1 MNRRGRIAAAVG
13 AGAVLIAASF
23 ALVAAGDDGD
33 GDDVRAGATSTTAPS
48 TTTTAPE
55 ETTTTVDLL
64 PETTTTSV
72 TRPPSTTTTTAAPLP
87 VVGASGA
94 VLQGGASAVGRK
106 MDGEDCDTLGDD
118 GWTVVGC
125 GFATVKGGGT
135 LVWLIETGLTKG
147 TRAYVFGPAS
157 QGAPGSWRVLLE
169 ARDDQSTRWKSAT
182 SGGVSARVVDLSGD
196 KADEIVFGF
205 RAASGDGLAMD
216 VVEGPS
222 TVTAHRDLAG
232 GRSRVS
238 TGQWDTWA
246 LLSSGKYQHDTI
258 RWQDNAWRIVLRTEE
273 PATSVPPSQF

>member
-1 MNRRGRIAAAVG
+1 MDRRWRIVAAVG
-13 AGAVLIAASF
+13 AGVVLIAASF
-23 ALVAAGDDGD
+23 ALVAAGDDD
-33 GDDVRAGATSTTAPS
+33 GGSDVRADATSTTTSS
-48 TTTTAPE
+48 TTTTLPE

-64 PETTTTSV
+64 PQSTTTVV

-87 VVGASGA
+87 VVGATGA

-106 MDGEDCDTLGDD
+106 MEGEDCETLADD
-118 GWTVVGC
+118 AWTVVGC

-135 LVWLIETGLTKG
+135 LVWLIEAGLTKG

-157 QGAPGSWRVLLE
+157 SGPPGSWRVLLE
-169 ARDDQSTRWKSAT
+169 AKDDNGTRWKSAS
-182 SGGVSARVVDLSGD
+182 SGGVTARVVDLSGD

-222 TVTAHRDLAG
+222 TVTAHRDLAS

-273 PATSVPPSQF
+273 ASADVPPSQF